1 MSKPRYTIRLLCCVI
16 LILIAG
22 AATGQSY
29 PNKPIRLVTGGVGGG
44 ADFVARL
51 YAQGLS
57 ASVGQQVIV
66 DNRASNISPQ
76 VAAKSPPDGY
86 TLLVGTG
93 GLWLSPFMQATTVD
107 PLRDFATITI
117 LATSPFVVV
126 VHPAVAAASIK
137 ELIALAKAKPGV
149 LNYGA
154 GSPGGITHVA
164 AEVFKSMA
172 GVDMVRI
179 GYKSD
184 ALLNTDLLAG
194 QVQLTFGSASSV
206 MPHAKAGKL
215 RALAVTSAQPSA
227 LLPGLPPVAATVP
240 GYQIGSIYGLFAPAT
255 TPVPIIKQ
263 VHQESVRFLN
273 TADAKERLLNAGVEA
288 APGTPEEFT
297 GLIKSEMAR
306 IGKVIKEAGIRT
318 E

>member
-1 MSKPRYTIRLLCCVI
+1 M
-16 LILIAG
+16 
-22 AATGQSY
+22 
-29 PNKPIRLVTGGVGGG
+29 TGGVGGG

-51 YAQGLS
+51 LTPGLS
-57 ASVGQQVIV
+57 ASLGQQVIV

-76 VAAKSPPDGY
+76 VAAKALPDGY

-93 GLWLSPFMQATTVD
+93 GLWLSPFMQATTID
-107 PLRDFATITI
+107 PLRDFATITV

-137 ELIALAKAKPGV
+137 ELIALAKARPGV

-154 GSPGGITHVA
+154 GSGGGITHVA

-172 GVDMVRI
+172 GVDMVRVS
-179 GYKSD
+179 YKSD
-184 ALLNTDLLAG
+184 ALLNADLLAG

-206 MPHAKAGKL
+206 MPYAKAGRL
-215 RALAVTSAQPSA
+215 RALAVTNVQPSA

-240 GYQIGSIYGLFAPAT
+240 GYQIGSIYGLFAPAH
-255 TPVPIIKQ
+255 TPAPIIKQ
-263 VHQESVRFLN
+263 VHQETVRLLN
-273 TADAKERLLNAGVEA
+273 NADIRERLLGVGVEA
-288 APGTPEEFT
+288 GGGTPEEFT
-297 GLIKSEMAR
+297 ALIKSEMAR
-306 IGKVIKEAGIRT
+306 IGKVIKEAGIRS